1 MNTYTYF
8 AQAIVNVATR
18 KVEKYELLLRAW
30 SPQTHEWYLPNSFD
44 ISVGMQTR
52 MLKEALKDLEVKRVG
67 INLTPEQFASR
78 GVVQRLARF
87 VAQTPELIEL
97 TVELT
102 TAPTLTELSAMA
114 PEYHQHGILIA
125 LDDVGSDID
134 DLDLAAQLAPNV
146 DIFKFALQNLREQ
159 GHTDDLLGQMRP
171 WAELAAQ
178 HDVHFTV
185 EGVETYTDLQLAR
198 QAGATRAQGFFFN
211 HPIAPREQ
219 KQRAFAQQISNL
231 NDLI

>member
-159 GHTDDLLGQMRP
+159 GHTDDLLGRCVHGPNWRRSMTSSLRLRVWKPIRTCSWHGRRGRRGRKVLLQPPDRT
-171 WAELAAQ
+171 AGTKAARIC
-178 HDVHFTV
+178 T
-185 EGVETYTDLQLAR
+185 T
-198 QAGATRAQGFFFN
+198 N
-211 HPIAPREQ
+211 
-219 KQRAFAQQISNL
+219 
-231 NDLI
+231 